1 MTARGRPPVGGGQP
15 PSQRGEARANAD
27 QRVEHSGAPAL
38 VTAAPAPLHGR
49 RSSGGS
55 KAAITAPPV
64 ARRRSSRDAATATG
78 DAGDGGQDRAASS
91 TLRRTA
97 SSTSRRHSQ
106 GQSAAPGLAAGMRS
120 LSMGSGRPAARPTWG
135 APATVRPSDSTGGT
149 CAGVAGGTGAAAAG
163 ERGPKVLGVPLKVRH
178 PAGGAI
184 DVLEYAPRSDGGAHP
199 PAGVVI
205 ALPGSNGG
213 FGPGIEKPHAG
224 LPLARQGSLAAQG
237 SLYAR
242 LGLELSTGLAFD
254 WACRQVGQ
262 GAGGG
267 AVDTSRR
274 HFAVLH
280 ATWRLAE
287 DGAKWPGPKLKHL
300 DSMAA
305 SLPGCAG
312 LGRLGHRQ
320 VWRCTC
326 RAMRFLLRRAVCAG
340 GSARLEPRQRFER
353 RQLDTLGAMRE
364 LSQRGTP
371 VLLLHGT
378 RDANVAVEIP
388 IYMYQNTYAEAGL
401 TLALIRSSM
410 HQMDR
415 ARDVAYP
422 LLRKWVLRMLRQE
435 AERRKVGC
443 RDALAELQAAKPSE
457 VRRLDMGTE
466 LRVVRADRI
475 ADAGSLPVVALAQ
488 LQNPKLKG
496 YSE

>member
-1 MTARGRPPVGGGQP
+1 
-15 PSQRGEARANAD
+15 
-27 QRVEHSGAPAL
+27 
-38 VTAAPAPLHGR
+38 
-49 RSSGGS
+49 
-55 KAAITAPPV
+55 
-64 ARRRSSRDAATATG
+64 
-78 DAGDGGQDRAASS
+78 
-91 TLRRTA
+91 
-97 SSTSRRHSQ
+97 
-106 GQSAAPGLAAGMRS
+106 MRS

-149 CAGVAGGTGAAAAG
+149 RAGVAGGTGAAAAG

-305 SLPGCAG
+305 SCQDV
-312 LGRLGHRQ
+312 Q
-320 VWRCTC
+320 VLVDWATDRCWRDCKC
-326 RAMRFLLRRAVCAG
+326 VA
-340 GSARLEPRQRFER
+340 
-353 RQLDTLGAMRE
+353 
-364 LSQRGTP
+364 
-371 VLLLHGT
+371 
-378 RDANVAVEIP
+378 ANV
-388 IYMYQNTYAEAGL
+388 
-401 TLALIRSSM
+401 RSTIANGF
-410 HQMDR
+410 R
-415 ARDVAYP
+415 T
-422 LLRKWVLRMLRQE
+422 
-435 AERRKVGC
+435 
-443 RDALAELQAAKPSE
+443 QASAS
-457 VRRLDMGTE
+457 R
-466 LRVVRADRI
+466 RI
-475 ADAGSLPVVALAQ
+475 ANRQ
-488 LQNPKLKG
+488 T
-496 YSE
+496 